1 MLQIPPGAVTSP
13 CGIIAPDFFYNTIH
27 PPHGELQMTISAVL
41 FDAGDI
47 LYTRPRRASVYTEFF
62 TSRGLPDLDMKTPE
76 FKRLKLDSHEGL
88 ISEDAYYEEVMRR
101 GGITKQTDF
110 DAGKKAFRE
119 AMLDFDFTDGVADAL
134 HALKEDGLKLGIVT
148 NTYNPTKEKMT
159 WFKTI
164 GIDTIWDSFA
174 TSCEINAIKPSP
186 EIYLAALEPFGG
198 NPHEAVF
205 VAHAQREIDGAKA
218 LGMTTIAY
226 NRDDETVQGDYI
238 LDKFTELPAL
248 VATLR

>member
-1 MLQIPPGAVTSP
+1 
-13 CGIIAPDFFYNTIH
+13 
-27 PPHGELQMTISAVL
+27 MTISAVL

-47 LYTRPRRASVYTEFF
+47 LYTRPRRARVYTEFF
-62 TSRGLPDLDMKTPE
+62 TSRDLPDLDMKTSE

-101 GGITKQTDF
+101 GGITQQSDF
-110 DAGKKAFRE
+110 DAGKKVFRQ
-119 AMLDFDFTDGVADAL
+119 AMLDFDFTDGIVETL
-134 HALKEDGLKLGIVT
+134 HTLKADGLKLGIVT

-174 TSCEINAIKPSP
+174 TSCEIKAIKPSP

-205 VAHAQREIDGAKA
+205 VAHAQHEIDGAKA
-218 LGMTTIAY
+218 LGMTTVAF
-226 NRDDETVQGDYI
+226 NRDNATVQGDYI
-238 LDKFTELPAL
+238 LDKFKELPAL
-248 VATLR
+248 VASLN

>member
-1 MLQIPPGAVTSP
+1 
-13 CGIIAPDFFYNTIH
+13 
-27 PPHGELQMTISAVL
+27 MTISAVL

-47 LYTRPRRASVYTEFF
+47 LYTRPRRARVYTDFF
-62 TSRGLPDLDMKTPE
+62 TSRDLPDLDMKTSE

-101 GGITKQTDF
+101 GGITQQNDF
-110 DAGKKAFRE
+110 DAGKKAFRQ
-119 AMLDFDFTDGVADAL
+119 AMLDFDFTDGVTEAL
-134 HALKEDGLKLGIVT
+134 HTLKKDGLKLGIVT

-174 TSCEINAIKPSP
+174 TSCEIKAIKPSP

-205 VAHAQREIDGAKA
+205 VAHAQHEIDGAKA
-218 LGMTTIAY
+218 LGMTTVAF
-226 NRDDETVQGDYI
+226 NRDNASVQGDYI
-238 LDKFTELPAL
+238 LDKFEELPAL
-248 VATLR
+248 VASLNQAGADSI

>member
-1 MLQIPPGAVTSP
+1 
-13 CGIIAPDFFYNTIH
+13 
-27 PPHGELQMTISAVL
+27 MTISAVL

-47 LYTRPRRASVYTEFF
+47 LYSRPRRARVYTEFF

-88 ISEDAYYEEVMRR
+88 ITEDAYYEEVMKR
-101 GGITKQTDF
+101 GGITRLADF

-119 AMLDFDFTDGVADAL
+119 AMLDFDFTDGVADVL
-134 HALKEDGLKLGIVT
+134 HSLKNDGLKLGIVT
-148 NTYNPTKEKMT
+148 NTYNSTEEKMR

-174 TSCEINAIKPSP
+174 TSCEIKAIKPSP

-198 NPHEAVF
+198 NPRETVF
-205 VAHAQREIDGAKA
+205 VAHAQREINGAKA
-218 LGMTTIAY
+218 LGMTTVAY
-226 NRDDETVQGDYI
+226 NRDDESVQGDYI
-238 LDKFTELPAL
+238 LGRFVDLPSL
-248 VATLR
+248 VASLRHGRSDREIAGQ